1 MNTNG
6 VLSFGEPHP
15 RASSGGFSFNSVS
28 SPPLIAPFWDDVDVT
43 SSRGGAIHYRQDITS
58 PIAKQ
63 IQQDIYIHFPS
74 IGFFYPSLV
83 FVATW
88 DRVAA
93 YSSDFRGLVNT
104 FQVVVA
110 SDGRLT
116 FVRFSYGDIQWGGSS
131 TLIGV
136 SAGDRINFITHPA
149 SLSSSV
155 LSLDNTT
162 TTYKVGSKFAI
173 DKLRFLKVSGAPIPE
188 IMNYRL

>member
-1 MNTNG
+1 M
-6 VLSFGEPHP
+6 LSFGQSFTIT
-15 RASSGGFSFNSVS
+15 SSGGSNFNSAS
-28 SPPLIAPFWDDVDVT
+28 FPPIIAPFWNDINVN
-43 SSRGGAIHYRQDITS
+43 RGGTIYYRQDITS

-104 FQVVVA
+104 FQVAIA
-110 SDGRLT
+110 SDGTWT
-116 FVRFSYGDIQWGGSS
+116 FVRFSYDDIQWGGSA

-136 SAGDRINFITHPA
+136 GAGDGVNFITHPA

-162 TTYKVGSKFAI
+162 TVYKVDSMFAI
-173 DKLRFLKVSGAPIPE
+173 A
-188 IMNYRL
+188 RLI